1 MTTANEIITKLGG
14 NERTGMCR
22 CPAHDDQNPSLHVS
36 NGHKGVVVR
45 CHAGCSQ
52 ENVIAALRQRG
63 LWSKTSDRVRLRL
76 LANTDTNRTE
86 RTARK
91 LLNAAEKSTERP
103 NAYLQGRGI
112 KRSPPTLKL
121 VDRGTMSAIAG
132 TKLPAMIAPITNKD
146 GQIVAAHV
154 TYLTADAKKN
164 AVGKNGNVR
173 RMHGKAGGELVVLKE
188 PDPEKPFIVGEGIE
202 TVLSAMQISGFP
214 GGAATSAGS
223 MEKLRLPKAAEYI
236 IAADNDPP
244 GLKAAAA
251 LAGRLRLEGRPVR
264 VAIPKSKGLD
274 WNDVLQSDEAGA
286 RWQAALDADKGEK
299 PTERMSA
306 LVESSFMKLTFPKRK
321 PLLDPWLRRPGLA
334 MVHAPRGE
342 GKTWFALAVAKAVAD
357 GHDLLGWHCP
367 SGNRVLYVE
376 GELSGQSV
384 QGRLKK
390 FRLSPHGKFHIL
402 CRDTYLLRGETMP
415 DLGDYDG
422 RQELDRIIEQCRADV
437 VIIDTISTMVR
448 SGVEN
453 DAESWAPIQAWLL
466 SHRWRGRTII
476 VMHHSG
482 KSGQQR
488 GTSKREDVMDTII
501 KLKKQPEACTETESA
516 VDLTFEKSRDFHGK
530 AAEPMRLWFS
540 IKDGLATWRAEPMR
554 DVQAENVRE
563 MLKSGLRQKDIAREL
578 NVSAGRVSQIVKEIR
593 ERGDGNV
600 ASSHSRSDRVRER
613 KRL

>member
-36 NGHKGVVVR
+36 NGRKGVVVR

-52 ENVIAALRQRG
+52 ENVIAALRQHG
-63 LWSKTSDRVRLRL
+63 LWSKTSHKVPLRL
-76 LANTDTNRTE
+76 PGDTDTNRTE

-91 LLNAAEKSTERP
+91 LLDAAEKSTERP

-121 VDRGTMSAIAG
+121 VGRGIMSAITG
-132 TKLPAMIAPITNKD
+132 TKLPAMIAPITNKE

-173 RMHGKAGGELVVLKE
+173 RMYGKVAGELVVLKE
-188 PDPEKPFIVGEGIE
+188 PDPEKPFILGEGIE

-214 GGAATSAGS
+214 GGAATSAGN
-223 MEKLRLPKAAEYI
+223 MEKLRLPNAAEYI

-244 GLKAAAA
+244 GLKGAAAF
-251 LAGRLRLEGRPVR
+251 AGRLRLEGRTVR

-306 LVESSFMKLTFPKRK
+306 LEEFKFMKLAFPERE
-321 PLLDPWLRRPGLA
+321 PLLEPWLRRPGLA
-334 MVHAPRGE
+334 MIHAPRGE
-342 GKTWFALAVAKAVAD
+342 GKTWFGLVVAKSVAD
-357 GHDLLGWHCP
+357 GQDLLGWRCP
-367 SGNRVLYVE
+367 ASARVLYVE
-376 GELSGQSV
+376 GELPGQSV
-384 QGRLKK
+384 QGRLNK
-390 FRLSPHGKFHIL
+390 FPLSPRGKLHIL
-402 CRDTYLLRGETMP
+402 CRDTYLLRGKTMP
-415 DLGDYDG
+415 DLGDSDG
-422 RQELDRIIEQCRADV
+422 RQELDRIIKQCRADV

-453 DAESWAPIQAWLL
+453 DAESWAPIQEWLL
-466 SHRWRGRTII
+466 SHRWQGRSII

-501 KLKKQPEACTETESA
+501 KLKKQPEASTETESA
-516 VDLTFEKSRDFHGK
+516 VDLTFEKSRDFYGQE
-530 AAEPMRLWFS
+530 AEPLRLWFS

-554 DVQAENVRE
+554 DVQAEKVRE
-563 MLKSGLRQKDIAREL
+563 MLKAGMKQKDIAREMD
-578 NVSAGRVSQIVKEIR
+578 VTAGRISQIAKEIR
-593 ERGDGNV
+593 ERGEGNV
-600 ASSHSRSDRVRER
+600 TSRLGRRHRVRER
-613 KRL
+613 AKL